1 MNSSVSKSHVSAFS
15 NESGMKLS
23 SLERILLLLPL
34 AGGLIFGLFPL
45 LLGGAFGA
53 TFGAPGNDSFIYRLG
68 GAATLGYAIAL
79 IMGLRRG
86 DWAPLRL
93 VVVATLSFNLAS
105 IYACVVQLMAGDTNI
120 MVYLILGTSIAI
132 TVITLWVLNRHS
144 GSTQMESDVSI
155 WYTRFLILG
164 TVLSA
169 VFGLIPLLFPVQP
182 AQLLGFHGTDVF
194 LIRQAGAASLG
205 YAVMGILGIRSGN
218 WHELRLPLVMALI
231 FNGFSFIASVI
242 ALFSGEPVLISLVIG
257 AASLFVTIVGYIAYQ
272 RNGRL

>member
-79 IMGLRRG
+79 IMGLRQG

-93 VVVATLSFNLAS
+93 VVIATLAFNLAS
-105 IYACVVQLMAGDTNI
+105 IYACVIELIAGNSNI
-120 MVYLILGTSIAI
+120 IVYLIVGTSIAI
-132 TVITLWVLNRHS
+132 SIITLWILNRHA
-144 GSTQMESDVSI
+144 GGMQTESDVST
-155 WYTRFLILG
+155 WYVRFIMLG

-169 VFGLIPLLFPVQP
+169 VFGLVPLLIPVFG
-182 AQLLGFHGTDVF
+182 AQLLGFHG
-194 LIRQAGAASLG
+194 
-205 YAVMGILGIRSGN
+205 
-218 WHELRLPLVMALI
+218 
-231 FNGFSFIASVI
+231 
-242 ALFSGEPVLISLVIG
+242 
-257 AASLFVTIVGYIAYQ
+257 
-272 RNGRL
+272 